1 MVHKIEHLTDAAIRV
16 AKSAGVLEMK
26 TSSCYKLAFS
36 LRIKSV
42 ALFHFITSSPC
53 HVMPE
58 LVSHGYSY
66 GDKPIC

>member
-16 AKSAGVLEMK
+16 AKSVGVLEMK

-42 ALFHFITSSPC
+42 CSFISFYNFKPLSRDARIG
-53 HVMPE
+53 
-58 LVSHGYSY
+58 VSR
-66 GDKPIC
+66 I